1 MLSNENRLYD
11 KRDKSFLITHNL
23 KGRMIEK
30 WVAQFKENENFRE
43 RKRKDSVILTHE
55 IISFHKDDSK
65 NITVEKL
72 KEIAREYINKRNPK
86 GIYVAVPH
94 FDKEHY
100 HIHICASGVEYRLGK
115 SLRMTKAGFQKLKKD
130 IQNYQIEHYPE
141 LSKSL
146 VAHDKKE
153 KGRIT
158 EKEYQQKL
166 RTGRATKKEQV
177 VEILESC
184 YKSSSSEREFYK
196 KLKEAGLE
204 TYDRSG
210 KTTGVVLD
218 KIKFRFN
225 RLGFTPERI
234 EELKRPNQR
243 GNELSEVRRKKT
255 NIITRNR

>member
-1 MLSNENRLYD
+1 
-11 KRDKSFLITHNL
+11 
-23 KGRMIEK
+23 
-30 WVAQFKENENFRE
+30 
-43 RKRKDSVILTHE
+43 
-55 IISFHKDDSK
+55 
-65 NITVEKL
+65 
-72 KEIAREYINKRNPK
+72 
-86 GIYVAVPH
+86 
-94 FDKEHY
+94 
-100 HIHICASGVEYRLGK
+100 
-115 SLRMTKAGFQKLKKD
+115 
-130 IQNYQIEHYPE
+130 
-141 LSKSL
+141 